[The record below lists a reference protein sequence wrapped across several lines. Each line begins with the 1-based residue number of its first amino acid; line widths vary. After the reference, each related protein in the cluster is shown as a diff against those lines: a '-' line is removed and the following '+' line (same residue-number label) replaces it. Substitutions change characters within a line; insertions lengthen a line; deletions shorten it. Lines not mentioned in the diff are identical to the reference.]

1 MEIGNLRLEGRLTVL
16 RPKRPSDAEA
26 DYAWRIDPELAA
38 LDATSPL
45 RMSLREYVRYFRD
58 ELEYPSPWS
67 VRFAVDARDG
77 THIGN
82 CMYYDINDQEHQAEV
97 GIMIGDRRYWDRGY
111 GSDALRALL
120 RHIFTSTPL
129 ERVYLHTLDYNVRAQ
144 RAFRRVGFR
153 DVGPV
158 RRDGHNFLL
167 MEVHLDEWLA
177 QQEADT
183 AGAHSPAGAQST
195 AGVTKA
201 GPRPVDDLPGAAGAR
216 NPARGQAG

>member
-1 MEIGNLRLEGRLTVL
+1 MKRESWKRLLQWPRSKVMETANLRLEGRLTVL

-26 DYAWRIDPELAA
+26 DYAWRVDPELAA

-58 ELEYPSPWS
+58 ELEYPSPGS
-67 VRFAVDARDG
+67 VRFAIDARDG

-82 CMYYDINDQEHQAEV
+82 CMYYDINDEERQAEV

-111 GSDALRALL
+111 GSDALLALL
-120 RHIFTSTPL
+120 RHIFTGTAL
-129 ERVYLHTLDYNVRAQ
+129 RRVYLHTLDHNVRAQ

-158 RRDGHNFLL
+158 RRDGHSFLL
-167 MEVHLDEWLA
+167 MEVLRDEWLA
-177 QQEADT
+177 
-183 AGAHSPAGAQST
+183 P
-195 AGVTKA
+195 
-201 GPRPVDDLPGAAGAR
+201 PGAAR
-216 NPARGQAG
+216 AGGGG

>member
-1 MEIGNLRLEGRLTVL
+1 METGNLRIEGRLTVL
-16 RPKRPSDAEA
+16 RPKRPADAEA

-67 VRFAVDARDG
+67 VRFAIDAGDG

-82 CMYYDINDQEHQAEV
+82 CMYYDINDDERQAEV

-111 GSDALRALL
+111 GSDALRTLL
-120 RHIFTSTPL
+120 RHIFTGTPL

-144 RAFRRVGFR
+144 RAFRRVGFH

-167 MEVHLDEWLA
+167 MEVRRDEWLA
-177 QQEADT
+177 QQEMDA
-183 AGAHSPAGAQST
+183 AGAQRP
-195 AGVTKA
+195 AGVTRTMA
-201 GPRPVDDLPGAAGAR
+201 RPADDRPGAAGAR

>member
-16 RPKRPSDAEA
+16 RPKRPEDAEA

-67 VRFAVDARDG
+67 VRFAIDARDG

-82 CMYYDINDQEHQAEV
+82 CMYYDINDEERQAEF
-97 GIMIGDRRYWDRGY
+97 GIMIGDRRYWDHGY
-111 GSDALRALL
+111 GSDALRTLL
-120 RHIFTSTPL
+120 RHIFTGTHL

-144 RAFRRVGFR
+144 RAFRRVGFHE
-153 DVGPV
+153 VGPV

-167 MEVHLDEWLA
+167 MEVRRDDWLA
-177 QQEADT
+177 QQEMDA
-183 AGAHSPAGAQST
+183 ANAQRP
-195 AGVTKA
+195 AGVTNA
-201 GPRPVDDLPGAAGAR
+201 RLQPADGRPDAAGAR